1 MASQALGMIETVG
14 LTTLMEA
21 SDAALKAADV
31 TMSGWEKVGSGIVT
45 GFFHGDVAAVKAAV
59 EVGAEAAS
67 QIGTVKSVQVI
78 PRPHDDLKGLGAYI
92 G

>member
-1 MASQALGMIETVG
+1 
-14 LTTLMEA
+14 LTTLLEA
-21 SDAALKAADV
+21 ADAALKAADV
-31 TMSGWEKVGSGIVT
+31 TMSGWEKVGSGLVP

-59 EVGAEAAS
+59 EVGAESAS

-78 PRPHDDLKGLGAYI
+78 PRPHDDLSGLGSYI